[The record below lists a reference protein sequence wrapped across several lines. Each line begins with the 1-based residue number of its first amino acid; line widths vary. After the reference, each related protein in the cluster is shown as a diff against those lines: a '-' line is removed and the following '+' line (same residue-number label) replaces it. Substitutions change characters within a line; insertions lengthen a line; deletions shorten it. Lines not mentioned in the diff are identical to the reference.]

1 MDNNNNS
8 FSILEVEFQA
18 ELETLM
24 RNNPRFEQVQ
34 VDMRADLLAL
44 YTDDI
49 GKLVGLTIE
58 IKTHT
63 TYIASLIK
71 GLTQQLSRLSK
82 INPQNR
88 IVLALPGVLPPQ
100 NVRLLPS
107 DVWLWDLPT
116 MANLFSQQIHMVN
129 HRGLRQALAQAALNR
144 VTVEDQLLAK
154 LRACALGKQSWAQY
168 QNVVGEIFEFL
179 FCPPLGPVY
188 KESRDSAGINR
199 RDLIIANYAEEGF
212 WAFVRKRY
220 DADYIIVEAKNYKS
234 PVGKSSV
241 LQVGN
246 YLKKYG
252 AGLFGLVVSRRG
264 ADRSA
269 LLTAQH
275 LWVADSKLVMFLD
288 DRDLEAMLLAR
299 KNNGIPHEV
308 VRQKIQEFRLAL

>member
-1 MDNNNNS
+1 MS
-8 FSILEVEFQA
+8 
-18 ELETLM
+18 
-24 RNNPRFEQVQ
+24 
-34 VDMRADLLAL
+34 ADLSAL
-44 YTDDI
+44 YTDDV

-63 TYIASLIK
+63 TYIASFIR

-88 IVLALPGVLPPQ
+88 IVLALPGVLPPPY
-100 NVRLLPS
+100 VRLLPS
-107 DVWLWDLPT
+107 NVWLWDLPT
-116 MANLFSQQIHMVN
+116 IANLFSQQIHLVN
-129 HRGLRQALAQAALNR
+129 HRGLREALAQAALNR
-144 VTVEDQLLAK
+144 ITVEDQLLAK
-154 LRACALGKQSWAQY
+154 LGACALGKQSWAQY

-188 KESRDSAGINR
+188 KEYRDSAGINR

-212 WAFVRKRY
+212 WAFVRQRY
-220 DADYIIVEAKNYKS
+220 DADYVIVEAKNYKS

-288 DRDLEAMLLAR
+288 DRDLEAMLLVR